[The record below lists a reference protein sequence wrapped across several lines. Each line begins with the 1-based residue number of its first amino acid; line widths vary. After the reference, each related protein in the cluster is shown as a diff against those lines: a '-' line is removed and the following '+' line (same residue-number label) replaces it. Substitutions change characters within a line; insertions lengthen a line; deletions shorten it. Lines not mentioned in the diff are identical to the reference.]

1 MSLNSSAAQP
11 PLSPQR
17 QDTGLPAALPPDTPD
32 VANPYEPE
40 QTEPVLANRSANNS
54 SAELAVELNQPPT
67 LIAEHS
73 APEKSD
79 RSSSASLEAES
90 AITDDEITSLKKAA
104 EQGNAEAQYKLAIVM
119 KPWIRLVQ
127 PVKVCCMQKARVPLA
142 QICVLEVCCR

>member
-11 PLSPQR
+11 PLSPQ

-32 VANPYEPE
+32 VANPSEPE

-104 EQGNAEAQYKLAIVM
+104 EQGNAEAQYKLSMHAV
-119 KPWIRLVQ
+119 
-127 PVKVCCMQKARVPLA
+127 
-142 QICVLEVCCR
+142 